1 MDVPQDTKV
10 ITFKLVST
18 LEGTIQNQTKQSLN
32 CHRTKSYQS
41 SAMCTLQAFVVVLE
55 PAQNL
60 HFEEEMT
67 RKCKTF
73 FVPNTAASLP
83 TSTLDSLVPL

>member
-1 MDVPQDTKV
+1 MAKK
-10 ITFKLVST
+10 ITFRPVST
-18 LEGTIQNQTKQSLN
+18 LEGIIQNHYGWSLN
-32 CHRTKSYQS
+32 CHQTKSYQN

-83 TSTLDSLVPL
+83 KIRQSTV

>member
-1 MDVPQDTKV
+1 M
-10 ITFKLVST
+10 
-18 LEGTIQNQTKQSLN
+18 
-32 CHRTKSYQS
+32 
-41 SAMCTLQAFVVVLE
+41 VLE

-73 FVPNTAASLP
+73 FVPNAARALLCACVRFRHEATILNWFLIYEIFILELQGTTNFGIVVVSFIGH
-83 TSTLDSLVPL
+83 

>member
-1 MDVPQDTKV
+1 MM
-10 ITFKLVST
+10 
-18 LEGTIQNQTKQSLN
+18 IQNHYGQSLN
-32 CHRTKSYQS
+32 CHQTKSYQS
-41 SAMCTLQAFVVVLE
+41 LAICPLQAFVVVLE

>member
-1 MDVPQDTKV
+1 MAKK
-10 ITFKLVST
+10 ITFRPVST
-18 LEGTIQNQTKQSLN
+18 LEGIIQNHYGWSLN
-32 CHRTKSYQS
+32 CHQTKSYQN

-83 TSTLDSLVPL
+83 TSTPDSLVPL